1 MDNDGG
7 TSDLKAPVFDME
19 SERSKLDTNAAETL
33 SSCFDDCCLDDVFN
47 SAGSDVSEDEF
58 PKFHH
63 NDQISDTTELN
74 YNTMTCVIDV
84 KGKNRMFKV

>member
-19 SERSKLDTNAAETL
+19 WERSELDTNATETQ
-33 SSCFDDCCLDDVFN
+33 SSCVDDWYLDDVFS

-58 PKFHH
+58 PEFRH
-63 NDQISDTTELN
+63 NHQRCVMTEFRFK
-74 YNTMTCVIDV
+74 TMTCVIDA
-84 KGKNRMFKV
+84 KGKKRVFKV

>member
-19 SERSKLDTNAAETL
+19 WERSELDTNATETR
-33 SSCFDDCCLDDVFN
+33 SSCVDDCCLDDVFS

-58 PKFHH
+58 PEFHH
-63 NDQISDTTELN
+63 NHQRFGTMGLRFK
-74 YNTMTCVIDV
+74 TMTCVVDA
-84 KGKNRMFKV
+84 KGKKTCI